1 MAGEIVALDAGPLIE
16 ILPLAGE
23 MRMSLR
29 RTASLW
35 LLACLSTG
43 SALAANIYVSPSGN
57 DNNSGTSA
65 SAPLHTIAAASARA
79 KAGDTINLAAGQ
91 YSESIIPVASGSA
104 GTPITYRSSQP
115 GSAVITNVSIG
126 ILVSSLSYVIFDG
139 ISVNGVNQ
147 APNATV
153 RVFAAIQNS
162 NNIVIRH
169 AVFKHANDWAGVD
182 ISPLYT
188 ANGKYYGYVPK
199 GAAVE
204 GSSSYITIE
213 DSTLDDVGDYSRAY
227 GDVIQVDTG
236 TQHILIQRNTITHGG
251 HDLVDLD
258 SDYGVLQNNTLDNNF
273 SDLVPGDTGY
283 RSVEAQGSF
292 NVLQGNFLTGAR
304 QGGQARVPPL
314 ASVRGSQNIVRQNI
328 FTNGI
333 AQAEVTWC
341 GTGQTP
347 VNNERIYNNTM
358 YRLGASALSMWAY
371 TGCTSIGH
379 LVFANNLVVDSRL
392 NPGVLS
398 WAHSGGDLPDVDLF
412 FAVAGGGGV
421 VDVGLGPTAQSV
433 IKGNL
438 FAPSNGAPA
447 SVITG
452 PDGRITLAAAAAKYP
467 VLPRQHRSASE
478 LRWAATSKAADFQLL
493 SGSPG
498 ISAGVFLTKVVGSGT
513 SNRISVQV
521 QPVFYRWQRRNPR
534 RYHST
539 AGYNADGYDRGHGW
553 ASEYADTVRGVN
565 LQGRAGRRVAL
576 QRQCPGYRRRR
587 HL

>member
-1 MAGEIVALDAGPLIE
+1 
-16 ILPLAGE
+16 
-23 MRMSLR
+23 MSLR

-35 LLACLSTG
+35 LLASLSAG
-43 SALAANIYVSPSGN
+43 SALADDIYVSPSGD

-65 SAPLHTIAAASARA
+65 SAALRTIAAASARA
-79 KAGDTINLAAGQ
+79 KAGDTVNLAAGQ
-91 YSESIIPVASGSA
+91 YSESIVPVASGSA
-104 GTPITYRSSQP
+104 GKPITYRSSQQ

-126 ILVSSLSYVIFDG
+126 ILVSSQSYVTFDG

-162 NNIVIRH
+162 SNIVVRH

-182 ISPLYT
+182 ISALYA

-199 GAAVE
+199 SAALE

-227 GDVIQVDTG
+227 GDVIQVGAG

-251 HDLVDLD
+251 HDLVELD
-258 SDYGVLQNNTLDNNF
+258 SDYGVLQNNTLNNNF
-273 SDLVPGDTGY
+273 GDLVAGDTGY

-292 NVLQGNFLTGAR
+292 NVLQGNLLTGAR

-314 ASVRGSQNIVRQNI
+314 ASVRGNQNIVRQNI

-347 VNNERIYNNTM
+347 VTNERIYNNTM

-371 TGCTSIGH
+371 TGCTRIGY

-398 WAHSGGDLPDVDLF
+398 WAHSGGDLPDADLF
-412 FAVAGGGGV
+412 FAVAGGGGI

-447 SVITG
+447 YIITG

-467 VLPRQHRSASE
+467 QYFQGNIEARPAF
-478 LRWAATSKAADFQLL
+478 SKPQPSTAADFQLL
-493 SGSPG
+493 PGSAG
-498 ISAGVFLTKVVGSGT
+498 IGGGVFLTKVVGSGT
-513 SNRISVQV
+513 ANRISVQDSLY
-521 QPVFYRWQRRNPR
+521 F
-534 RYHST
+534 T
-539 AGYNADGYDRGHGW
+539 DGNGVIPG
-553 ASEYADTVRGVN
+553 DTIQ
-565 LQGRAGRRVAL
+565 LQGTTQTATIVGIDRPSNTLTLSSAISFKDGQGVAL
-576 QRQCPGYRRRR
+576 PYGGNAPDIGVGGASNRPSPPSNLSIHR
-587 HL
+587 